1 MSARVPQ
8 ALALSVS
15 LFRQEVA
22 VGIRIAP
29 YPPHG
34 SGQADFPHPALAS
47 SGDAHSTR
55 RIGMINSGR
64 REPAVDESF
73 HARPANMTFLSPS
86 GENVMP
92 EIADCETK
100 PSQGRRIARHSIVAD
115 MTTHDGFQPLPHFRN
130 GIMHAPPK
138 FGFHLAQLGHQSF
151 SDGLPYYRETFPSLL
166 PTDM

>member
-29 YPPHG
+29 NPPHG
-34 SGQADFPHPALAS
+34 SGRADLPHPALAS

-64 REPAVDESF
+64 GEPTVDEPF
-73 HARPANMTFLSPS
+73 HSRPTNMTLTCLSSTTLSKLPSACNLQLVAAFLT
-86 GENVMP
+86 
-92 EIADCETK
+92 A
-100 PSQGRRIARHSIVAD
+100 AA
-115 MTTHDGFQPLPHFRN
+115 
-130 GIMHAPPK
+130 APR
-138 FGFHLAQLGHQSF
+138 FVF
-151 SDGLPYYRETFPSLL
+151 
-166 PTDM
+166 